1 MTSIKGS
8 LWLCHMI
15 FLISII
21 EGVCNMKA
29 PCIGMEG
36 KMLPSVTTE
45 DNGDVLMV
53 VDGEWSKGEASS
65 GGGGVLVANLTAIG
79 QDVRAIDCSYNQLVN
94 ASFAV
99 VRTEQEDMMSLM
111 PLVMARIDSEVYEAE
126 FGVIGGEENPT
137 LYASDPDEPMTSVYP
152 EG

>member
-1 MTSIKGS
+1 MSYEKNT
-8 LWLCHMI
+8 W
-15 FLISII
+15 
-21 EGVCNMKA
+21 A
-29 PCIGMEG
+29 
-36 KMLPSVTTE
+36 
-45 DNGDVLMV
+45 NGDVITAEKLNNVETGM
-53 VDGEWSKGEASS
+53 AS
-65 GGGGVLVANLTAIG
+65 GGVLVANITAIG

-99 VRTEQEDMMSLM
+99 VRTEQEDMMMLI

-126 FGVIGGEENPT
+126 FGVVGGEKNQS